1 MPNIINE
8 INKYINSYGIICFKI
23 DETINIS
30 IDKLINAEIDS
41 TNYKINNDINLNDK
55 IKILMIRR
63 RHSLNYVQFIR
74 GKYTMANLS
83 KIFKLMTN
91 YENKLILNNNFN
103 YLWHELWRDTAKNK
117 NYKKEY
123 LHSKN
128 KFNKLKENNFYEL
141 LEENNLSNYL
151 EPEWEFPKGKK
162 NMNETSLTCAIREFN
177 EETNININNIK
188 IFENINCI
196 EEKYRGSDN
205 KFYKHLYY
213 LAISNH
219 DLEFNN
225 IDNISEVGDINWFT
239 IEDAINKIRLYYI
252 NKIELINNIYN
263 LINNI
268 IKINI

>member
-1 MPNIINE
+1 
-8 INKYINSYGIICFKI
+8 
-23 DETINIS
+23 
-30 IDKLINAEIDS
+30 
-41 TNYKINNDINLNDK
+41 
-55 IKILMIRR
+55 
-63 RHSLNYVQFIR
+63 
-74 GKYTMANLS
+74 
-83 KIFKLMTN
+83 
-91 YENKLILNNNFN
+91 
-103 YLWHELWRDTAKNK
+103 
-117 NYKKEY
+117 
-123 LHSKN
+123 
-128 KFNKLKENNFYEL
+128 LKENNFYEL

-162 NMNETSLTCAIREFN
+162 NMNETPLTCAIREFN
-177 EETNININNIK
+177 EETNLNINNIK